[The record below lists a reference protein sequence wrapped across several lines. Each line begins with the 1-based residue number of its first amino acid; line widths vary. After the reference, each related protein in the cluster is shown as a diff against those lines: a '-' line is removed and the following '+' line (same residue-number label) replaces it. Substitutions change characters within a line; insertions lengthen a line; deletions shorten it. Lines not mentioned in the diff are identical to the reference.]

1 MVFFYS
7 TKDSLE
13 DKLTEHSVVISKAD
27 CLALLRKRGY
37 IFKDALAAESGCC
50 RIPYYFLPQKLW
62 LCFCTLLGMAARVCT
77 LPLKAER
84 TQNERLCRYRLQW

>member
-1 MVFFYS
+1 MAFFYS

-37 IFKDALAAESGCC
+37 IFKDALAAESG
-50 RIPYYFLPQKLW
+50 
-62 LCFCTLLGMAARVCT
+62 
-77 LPLKAER
+77 
-84 TQNERLCRYRLQW
+84 

>member
-1 MVFFYS
+1 MAFFYS

-13 DKLTEHSVVISKAD
+13 DKLTEHSVVIPKAD
-27 CLALLRKRGY
+27 CLALLRKRSY

-62 LCFCTLLGMAARVCT
+62 LCFCTLLGMSVILVLFQT
-77 LPLKAER
+77 SP
-84 TQNERLCRYRLQW
+84 